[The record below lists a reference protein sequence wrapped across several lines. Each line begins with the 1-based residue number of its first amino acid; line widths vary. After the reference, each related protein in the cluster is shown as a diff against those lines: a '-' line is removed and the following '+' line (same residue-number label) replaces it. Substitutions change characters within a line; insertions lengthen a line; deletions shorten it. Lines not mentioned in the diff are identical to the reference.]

1 MCLLLMISC
10 SRLYFGPKN
19 VPKFSLLQPNELGPV
34 VSIWEDGLRTTGK
47 NSEFEWWYFDAKLND
62 GAIIVAYFWKVHF
75 VGDQYFI
82 GLNYTNPNGK
92 DIFKMK
98 YFNSNSV
105 SFSKDSCNV
114 VFGNNHFIGN
124 LDTYDIKIDPED
136 FDGIGLDIRLKSTI
150 KPYRPQD
157 GIIKAGEDYFA
168 WLAAVP
174 NGKVEGTLDIN
185 NLKKNIIG
193 SGYHDHNWGNTPLQ
207 HLFDGWVWFRGEIDN
222 KTVVAAVLYMTD
234 KRGGYDVPILFIA
247 DSANTLVN
255 KFGEDGLYTK
265 RSSRIEDLY
274 NKHNEPLFSSLDMVT
289 EDGQK
294 ISIKGKSVLD
304 NSSLFERGKLPIP
317 LKIAMNIAGIDP
329 FYTRFDSDLRLSQNK
344 DKTNGFGVFEIMD
357 LR

>member
-1 MCLLLMISC
+1 MGESERWGRIRLTVLRPLLDRGS
-10 SRLYFGPKN
+10 
-19 VPKFSLLQPNELGPV
+19 
-34 VSIWEDGLRTTGK
+34 
-47 NSEFEWWYFDAKLND
+47 
-62 GAIIVAYFWKVHF
+62 
-75 VGDQYFI
+75 
-82 GLNYTNPNGK
+82 
-92 DIFKMK
+92 
-98 YFNSNSV
+98 
-105 SFSKDSCNV
+105 
-114 VFGNNHFIGN
+114 
-124 LDTYDIKIDPED
+124 ED
-136 FDGIGLDIRLKSTI
+136 FDGVGFDIRLKSSI
-150 KPYRPQD
+150 RPYRPQD

-247 DSANTLVN
+247 DSSNTLVN